1 MNNLLSAPAR
11 PEAPAADRAGR
22 RSRTEVIIVVVVV
35 LAVLAAIVAGLSTPR
50 FATVANAKA
59 IITSASLVGI
69 AALGLTLITIG
80 GSAVSLAI
88 SPSVAAVGMIFL
100 SAQSLGL
107 APALVLAIAC
117 GTLITGLQG
126 AVVGYAA
133 ANPVLLTIATSF
145 AIAGLATGISGG
157 ETVSPTGTGYDRL
170 NATPGGVAL
179 SVYALV
185 VLTLVLE
192 WLLRR
197 TAFGRTLYLI
207 GENRRAAWTAG
218 LPVGRTTAVAWL
230 GAGALFAVTAAF
242 TAAFNTS
249 ANVNLGGTLTFDAI
263 AAVLA
268 GGTPIAGGRG
278 SALRT
283 LAGAVLIAAVSDILL
298 LRGYSTGVQIMV
310 KGLIVLLVVILVHLH
325 AKGRNA

>member
-1 MNNLLSAPAR
+1 MSALPRSDAPIRRRGR
-11 PEAPAADRAGR
+11 P
-22 RSRTEVIIVVVVV
+22 RSRTDVVINVALVLVV
-35 LAVLAAIVAGLSTPR
+35 LAAVVFGLTTHR
-50 FATVANAKA
+50 FVTVANAKA
-59 IITSASLVGI
+59 ILTSASLVGI

-107 APALVLAIAC
+107 VPALIVAVVC
-117 GTLITGLQG
+117 GILITGLQG
-126 AVVGYAA
+126 AIVGYAA
-133 ANPVLLTIATSF
+133 ANPVVLTIAASF
-145 AIAGLATGISGG
+145 AITGLATGISGG
-157 ETVSPTGTGYDRL
+157 STVSPTGGGYDHL
-170 NATPGGVAL
+170 NATPGGLAL
-179 SVYALV
+179 SVYVLIALV
-185 VLTLVLE
+185 LVVE
-192 WLLRR
+192 WTLRR
-197 TAFGRTLYLI
+197 TAFGRSLYLV
-207 GENRRAAWTAG
+207 GENRRAARAAG

-278 SALRT
+278 SAVRT
-283 LAGAVLIAAVSDILL
+283 LAGAVLIAAASDILL

-310 KGLIVLLVVILVHLH
+310 KGVIVLIVVVIVHLRTRGSQ
-325 AKGRNA
+325 A

>member
-1 MNNLLSAPAR
+1 MNVMSAR
-11 PEAPAADRAGR
+11 PRSAAPIR
-22 RSRTEVIIVVVVV
+22 RPGLVVDGV
-35 LAVLAAIVAGLSTPR
+35 LLLVVLAAIVLALTTDR
-50 FATVANAKA
+50 FLTVANAKA
-59 IITSASLVGI
+59 ILTSASLVGI

-107 APALVLAIAC
+107 IPALVLAVAC

-126 AVVGYAA
+126 AVVGYAG
-133 ANPVLLTIATSF
+133 ANPVILTIAASF
-145 AIAGLATGISGG
+145 AITGIATGVSGG
-157 ETVSPTGTGYDRL
+157 STVSPTASGYDRL

-179 SVYALV
+179 SVYVLIGLALIV
-185 VLTLVLE
+185 E
-192 WLLRR
+192 WTLRR
-197 TAFGRTLYLI
+197 TGFGRSLYLI
-207 GENRRAAWTAG
+207 GENRRAARAAG
-218 LPVGRTTAVAWL
+218 LPVGRTTVVAWF

-268 GGTPIAGGRG
+268 GGTAIAGGRG

-283 LAGAVLIAAVSDILL
+283 LAGAVLIAAASDILL

-310 KGLIVLLVVILVHLH
+310 KGVIVLVVVVTVHLRTRGSR
-325 AKGRNA
+325 A

>member
-1 MNNLLSAPAR
+1 VNVMSAPPR
-11 PEAPAADRAGR
+11 SDAPIRRRGGP
-22 RSRTEVIIVVVVV
+22 RSRAELALDAVVV
-35 LAVLAAIVAGLSTPR
+35 LVLLAAIVLALTTHR
-50 FATVANAKA
+50 FVTIANAKA
-59 IITSASLVGI
+59 ILTSASLVGI

-80 GSAVSLAI
+80 GSAVSLAV

-100 SAQSLGL
+100 SAQSYGL
-107 APALVLAIAC
+107 VPALVLAVVC
-117 GTLITGLQG
+117 GTLITGVQG
-126 AVVGYAA
+126 AIVGFAA
-133 ANPVLLTIATSF
+133 ANPVVLTIAASF
-145 AIAGLATGISGG
+145 AITGLATGISGG
-157 ETVSPTGTGYDRL
+157 STVSPTGGGYDHL

-179 SVYALV
+179 SVYVLIGLALV
-185 VLTLVLE
+185 VE
-192 WLLRR
+192 WTLRR
-197 TAFGRTLYLI
+197 TGFGRSLYLI
-207 GENRRAAWTAG
+207 GENRRAARAAG

-283 LAGAVLIAAVSDILL
+283 LAGAVLIAAASDILL

-310 KGLIVLLVVILVHLH
+310 KGLIVLVVVLLVHLRTS
-325 AKGRNA
+325 GRQQ

>member
-1 MNNLLSAPAR
+1 MNVMSAPPRSDAPIRRRGR
-11 PEAPAADRAGR
+11 P
-22 RSRTEVIIVVVVV
+22 RSRAELVINVVVV
-35 LAVLAAIVAGLSTPR
+35 LAVLAAVVLGLTTHR
-50 FATVANAKA
+50 FVTVANAKA
-59 IITSASLVGI
+59 ILTSASLVGI

-107 APALVLAIAC
+107 VPAMILAVVC
-117 GTLITGLQG
+117 GTLITGVQG

-133 ANPVLLTIATSF
+133 ANPVVLTIAASF
-145 AIAGLATGISGG
+145 AITGIATGISGG
-157 ETVSPTGTGYDRL
+157 STVSPTGRGYDHL

-179 SVYALV
+179 CVYVLIGLALIV
-185 VLTLVLE
+185 E
-192 WLLRR
+192 WTLRR
-197 TAFGRTLYLI
+197 TAFGRSLYLI
-207 GENRRAAWTAG
+207 GENRRAARAAG
-218 LPVGRTTAVAWL
+218 LRVGWTTAVAWL

-283 LAGAVLIAAVSDILL
+283 LAGAVLISAASDILL

-310 KGLIVLLVVILVHLH
+310 KGVIVLVVVVIVHLRTRGSH
-325 AKGRNA
+325 V

>member
-1 MNNLLSAPAR
+1 MNVVTASPA
-11 PEAPAADRAGR
+11 EAASGG
-22 RSRTEVIIVVVVV
+22 RSRQRSRSETAIDTIVVVAV
-35 LAVLAAIVAGLSTPR
+35 LAVVVIGLSTHR
-50 FATVANAKA
+50 FATLDNAKA

-107 APALVLAIAC
+107 VPALVLAIVA
-117 GTLITGLQG
+117 GALVTGVQG
-126 AVVGYAA
+126 AVVGYAG
-133 ANPVLLTIATSF
+133 ANPVVLTIAASF

-157 ETVSPTGTGYDRL
+157 TSVSPSGTGYDSL

-179 SVYALV
+179 SVYVLIVLALAV
-185 VLTLVLE
+185 E
-192 WLLRR
+192 WVLRR
-197 TAFGRTLYLI
+197 TGFGRSLYLI
-207 GENRRAAWTAG
+207 GENRPAARAAG
-218 LPVGRTTAVAWL
+218 MVVGRTTTVAWL
-230 GAGALFAVTAAF
+230 GAGALFAVTAVF
-242 TAAFNTS
+242 TAAFNTA
-249 ANVNLGGTLTFDAI
+249 ANVNLGGTITFDAI

-268 GGTPIAGGRG
+268 GGTPISGGRG
-278 SALRT
+278 SAVRT

-310 KGLIVLLVVILVHLH
+310 KGLIVLAVVILVHLRTV
-325 AKGRNA
+325 GRAS